1 MVGKKG
7 RNAKQG
13 SIGCLGRTASAEL
26 KSLVGGQ
33 ERQEKGRS
41 CSMSGVGSEPRDE
54 NRPRVRRTDVAE
66 KRSRVEDPLHDERH
80 EDVHFERG
88 SRSGGSSGS
97 ATQSPGRGQQTD
109 DEGEQSSGLYG
120 SQLDSSNL
128 MGSAVAEL
136 IGTFILI
143 YTGCAVAVAAILQ
156 RPTAGPGIYDS
167 LAVALAFGLALVVI
181 VAAIGHVSGAHVNP
195 AVTLALAVTKRF
207 SWQYVPVYVGAQLVG
222 AVLGAIAVWITYGG
236 AAREAASLAAT
247 FPTDGVG
254 DLRALIVEVLVTFIL
269 VFVVI
274 SVATDERAPAG
285 VAPLAV
291 GFALACGVLIAGPI
305 TGGSLNPART
315 LGPMIVAGQFTA
327 IWVYIVGP
335 VIGSV
340 LAALLYDRFVSQS
353 DATE

>member
-1 MVGKKG
+1 
-7 RNAKQG
+7 
-13 SIGCLGRTASAEL
+13 
-26 KSLVGGQ
+26 
-33 ERQEKGRS
+33 
-41 CSMSGVGSEPRDE
+41 MSGSGREPRDE
-54 NRPRVRRTDVAE
+54 ERPRVRRTDASE
-66 KRSRVEDPLHDERH
+66 RRRANRPSHDERY
-80 EDVHFERG
+80 EDVHFERE

-97 ATQSPGRGQQTD
+97 AAQSPRRGQQNQ

-120 SQLDSSNL
+120 SQVDSSNL

-143 YTGCAVAVAAILQ
+143 YRGCAVAVAAILQ

-195 AVTLALAVTKRF
+195 AVTLALAVTKKF

-222 AVLGAIAVWITYGG
+222 
-236 AAREAASLAAT
+236 
-247 FPTDGVG
+247 
-254 DLRALIVEVLVTFIL
+254 EVLVTFIL

-315 LGPMIVAGQFTA
+315 LGPMVMAGQFTA
-327 IWVYIVGP
+327 VWVYVVGPIVGA
-335 VIGSV
+335 V
-340 LAALLYDRFVSQS
+340 LAALVYDRFASQS

>member
-1 MVGKKG
+1 
-7 RNAKQG
+7 
-13 SIGCLGRTASAEL
+13 
-26 KSLVGGQ
+26 
-33 ERQEKGRS
+33 
-41 CSMSGVGSEPRDE
+41 MSGSGSEPRDE
-54 NRPRVRRTDVAE
+54 DRPRVRRTDASE
-66 KRSRVEDPLHDERH
+66 RRSRADGPLHDERH
-80 EDVHFERG
+80 EDVRFERG
-88 SRSGGSSGS
+88 SRFGGSTGS
-97 ATQSPGRGQQTD
+97 ATQSPGRAQQND
-109 DEGEQSSGLYG
+109 DKGEQPSGLYG

-143 YTGCAVAVAAILQ
+143 FTGCAVAVAAILQ

-195 AVTLALAVTKRF
+195 AITLALAVTKKF
-207 SWQYVPVYVGAQLVG
+207 SWQYVPIYLVAQLVG

-254 DLRALIVEVLVTFIL
+254 DLQALVVEILVTFVL

-315 LGPMIVAGQFTA
+315 LGPMIMAGQFNA
-327 IWVYIVGP
+327 LWVYIVGP
-335 VIGSV
+335 IVGAV
-340 LAALLYDRFVSQS
+340 LAAVAYDRFASQS